1 MVKYFPINQ
10 FIKGFIPSMA
20 VNSYLNDNVEGKQ
33 FYFSFG
39 SFSTQRSLNLDLK
52 SRFHILGMCYTLV
65 FLKLKLKVS

>member
-10 FIKGFIPSMA
+10 FIKGFSPSMA

-52 SRFHILGMCYTLV
+52 SRFN
-65 FLKLKLKVS
+65 F

>member
-1 MVKYFPINQ
+1 MRRSQNFARTQKGRKPGVKYSPINQ
-10 FIKGFIPSMA
+10 FIKGFSPSMA

-52 SRFHILGMCYTLV
+52 SRFN
-65 FLKLKLKVS
+65 F

>member
-1 MVKYFPINQ
+1 MVKYSPINQ
-10 FIKGFIPSMA
+10 FIKGFSPIMA

-52 SRFHILGMCYTLV
+52 SRFNFRHVLHLG
-65 FLKLKLKVS
+65 FS

>member
-1 MVKYFPINQ
+1 MRRSQNFARTQKGRKRGKIFPRKSIY
-10 FIKGFIPSMA
+10 KGFSPSMG

-52 SRFHILGMCYTLV
+52 WRFN
-65 FLKLKLKVS
+65 F